1 MKDLGNSFDTFDFGH
16 DWVDVD
22 STADSDGIALPIKG
36 TSLVAQRDDM
46 SNVVR
51 STTNF
56 LNLCVTLDLRPEFE
70 VGGVVLEIL
79 NVDFRGNE
87 IRGIVWQTKVGE
99 SSEIL

>member
-1 MKDLGNSFDTFDFGH
+1 MKDLGDSIDTVDVRH

-22 STADSDGIALPIKG
+22 STADSDGIALPIRG
-36 TSLVAQRDDM
+36 TSFVAQRDDM
-46 SNVVR
+46 SNIVR

-56 LNLCVTLDLRPEFE
+56 LNLRVTLDHRPEFE

-87 IRGIVWQTKVGE
+87 VRGIVWETKVGE